1 MKTLLLLLLIPIIA
15 VADYVD
21 PYGLP
26 SGSSSLILAT
36 QDNIGGGNDIEAFD
50 FATAEIRYE
59 PYIEHVSG
67 GLSDL
72 IFFELESG
80 SAELYLRAPEGSD
93 GFDRSI
99 IGHLGPLALDE
110 IQHMDD
116 VELSVTALAVDGD
129 AYVLLQIQAEAQP
142 ETTAVKFRLT
152 NLNAGQIHFDWA
164 WQPNGSRYFMPSPAE
179 VMDFGTLKRSW

>member
-1 MKTLLLLLLIPIIA
+1 MKALLILLLLPALAL
-15 VADYVD
+15 ADYVD

-26 SGSSSLILAT
+26 SGSSSLALAT
-36 QDNIGGGNDIEAFD
+36 QENIASGNDIEAFD
-50 FATAEIRYE
+50 FATAEVLSDS
-59 PYIEHVSG
+59 YIEHVSS
-67 GLSDL
+67 GLGDL
-72 IFFELESG
+72 IFFELDSG
-80 SAELYLRAPEGSD
+80 STEHYLRAPEGID

-99 IGHLGPLALDE
+99 IGHLGPLSLDE

-129 AYVLLQIQAEAQP
+129 AYVLLQIQVEAEP

-152 NLNAGQIHFDWA
+152 SLSAGQIQFDWA

-179 VMDFGTLKRSW
+179 SMDFGELKQIW